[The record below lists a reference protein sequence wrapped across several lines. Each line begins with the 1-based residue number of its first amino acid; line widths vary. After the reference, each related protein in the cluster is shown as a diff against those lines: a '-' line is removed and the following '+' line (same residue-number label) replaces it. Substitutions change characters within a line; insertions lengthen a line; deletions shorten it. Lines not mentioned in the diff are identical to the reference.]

1 MKRTLSLAL
10 GVSAALLGG
19 SLNGANAAEVIITT
33 EKGAQTY
40 WTGFGPESQLAQAQ
54 TTTTTTTTT
63 TGEAAVSSSQQL
75 AAGQMQAKHLL
86 GARVDDMH
94 GKKVGQIEDI
104 AIDVNGRGQFAVV
117 KLSGDLAAG
126 PRDFTPIPLTAL
138 RPTNDKHVYQLTA
151 DHIKVQ
157 SASRFNVEQW
167 PASSVTWGQD
177 VYAHYGL
184 TYEAAGA
191 TSASVVTETGY
202 DTGSGL
208 PFNYWEKSVDNGT
221 APDGKTTFPHLHD
234 ATDRHRASWR

>member
-1 MKRTLSLAL
+1 MKSTLTLAL
-10 GVSAALLGG
+10 SVSVALLSG
-19 SLNGANAAEVIITT
+19 SLNGVNAAEVTITT
-33 EKGAQTY
+33 DKGTQTY
-40 WTGFGPESQLAQAQ
+40 WTGFGPESQLAQA
-54 TTTTTTTTT
+54 TTTATVTSDST
-63 TGEAAVSSSQQL
+63 VSSSSQQL
-75 AAGQMQAKHLL
+75 SASQMQAKHLL

-138 RPTNDKHVYQLTA
+138 RPTNDKHIYQLTA

-184 TYEAAGA
+184 TYDAAGA
-191 TSASVVTETGY
+191 PSASVVTQTGY

-208 PFNYWEKSVDNGT
+208 PFDYWEKSVDNGT